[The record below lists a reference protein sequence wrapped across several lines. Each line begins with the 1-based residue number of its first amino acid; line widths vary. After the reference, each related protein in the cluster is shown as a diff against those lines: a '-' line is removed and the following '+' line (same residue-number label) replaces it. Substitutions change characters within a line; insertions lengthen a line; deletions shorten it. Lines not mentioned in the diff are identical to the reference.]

1 MVKTTQTL
9 FCFSMLVAMAS
20 CSTTSKSAI
29 DASSKERKSVDG
41 FATES
46 VREAYLRLKK
56 HYKYMIQVDEKN
68 KFTIQLTKINDEIY
82 YFINNN

>member
-29 DASSKERKSVDG
+29 DASSKEHKSVDG
-41 FATES
+41 FASES

-56 HYKYMIQVDEKN
+56 QDYNEQDQKKEVEESVKIAK
-68 KFTIQLTKINDEIY
+68 TK
-82 YFINNN
+82 